1 MRFYEIRI
9 SDPKTGASVL
19 PSSLKGGKLT
29 SLLPNGQF
37 NPAALQVELDIS
49 QTPMHA
55 PSGASLCRIWG
66 LSLTDLGAAFNLGA
80 PGPAPTGPDDTTS
93 GARIEIYGGMSKG
106 LPLAAPAQQGLLV
119 KGQIYQAFGNWIGT
133 DMTLDLIL
141 APPTGSVDA
150 PFNFVLSWT
159 AGTPLSNALTATLST
174 VYPNNKLDIS
184 ISDRLTLNHD
194 ECGHWQTFEQMG
206 GWLKRRSQA
215 IIRDQNYGGVIM
227 AWDGDKLRVTD
238 FTGPP
243 APAKMILFMDMIG
256 QPTWIRPLT
265 IGVKCV
271 MRGDLDLQDIVSLP
285 RGLITNTAQSF
296 LRFQDRT
303 NFTGNYQIQSIKH
316 YGNFRQPDAASWCT
330 VLEMTPEFQN
340 VG

>member
-1 MRFYEIRI
+1 LRFYEIRI

-19 PSSLKGGKLT
+19 PSSLAGGKLS
-29 SLLPNGQF
+29 SLNADGSF
-37 NPAALQVELDIS
+37 NPAALNVELDVS

-66 LSLTDLGAAFNLGA
+66 LSLKDLGAAFNLGA

-93 GARIEIYGGMSKG
+93 GAHISIFGGMSKG

-119 KGQIYQAFGNWIGT
+119 KGQIFQAFGNWLGT

-150 PFNFVLSWT
+150 PFNFVLNWI
-159 AGTPLSNALTATLST
+159 AGSTLESALRNTLST
-174 VYPNNKLDIS
+174 VYPHNKLDIS

-194 ECGHWQTFEQMG
+194 EPGHWQTFEQMG
-206 GWLKRRSQA
+206 GWLYRRSKA
-215 IIRDQNYGGVIM
+215 IIRDQNYPGVIM
-227 AWDGDKLRVTD
+227 AWDGDKLRVSD

-243 APAKMILFMDMIG
+243 NPAKQILFRDLIG

-285 RGLITNTAQSF
+285 GGLITNTAQSF
-296 LRFQDRT
+296 LRFQDKT

-316 YGNFRQPDAASWCT
+316 YGNFRQPDAASWAT
-330 VLEMTPEFQN
+330 VLEMTPEFKS
-340 VG
+340 V